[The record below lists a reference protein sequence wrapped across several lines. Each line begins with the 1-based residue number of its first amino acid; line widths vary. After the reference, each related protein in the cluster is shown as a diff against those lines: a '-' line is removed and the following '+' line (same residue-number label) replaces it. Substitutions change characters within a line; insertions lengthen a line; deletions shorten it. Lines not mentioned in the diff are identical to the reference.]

1 MSANTPIIHQ
11 THVNRISNPE
21 SDTWEFVCP
30 TCGYQ
35 ARYHTQNGQGP
46 RQFQVLHIGDS
57 QARHVSGH
65 EPPSSPGSVSA
76 DASAV
81 AGDDEI
87 ETWLTPELR
96 QQLADILENVDL
108 SD

>member
-1 MSANTPIIHQ
+1 MSENNPIIHH
-11 THVNRISNPE
+11 THVNRISNSE

-35 ARYHTQNGQGP
+35 ARYHTQNGQKS
-46 RQFQVLHIGDS
+46 RQFQVLHIGEP
-57 QARHVSGH
+57 QARHISSHERSG
-65 EPPSSPGSVSA
+65 SPGGGSVKV
-76 DASAV
+76 V
-81 AGDDEI
+81 AGDDDV